1 MSCCHKSHHPISH
14 PHAWRRHAALAGTAL
29 TLLLVALLL
38 PDGTPRMAL
47 LLAGTAAGFWFP
59 LREAAG
65 DLWRGHVDVDFLM
78 LLVAIGAWLLGHP
91 EEGVFLLVLFG
102 ASRAMEAWGDDR
114 TQDAVASLMLEL
126 PEVAVRVE
134 ADGSETTV
142 KLEDLRPRMRIA
154 LRPGERVP
162 VDVRLIEGTTS
173 IDASSMTGESHLI
186 EAGPGTEVP
195 SGAVNLTGSLI
206 AEVLRPAGES
216 AYQKIITL
224 VRSAPAGRSPAQ
236 ILGERVGRI
245 YTAIILSA
253 TVVAFIVW
261 WSLAR
266 MEFHDAAYRAL
277 VLLVAG
283 SPCALVLSIPSAVL
297 AGIAAGARRGI
308 LFHGGRGLL
317 AVARIRGVAFDKT
330 GTLTTGEPSVIG
342 TTAEAS
348 VEHLAIARDLAN
360 QSNHPASRAVA
371 AWLAPRRDLPPVNGD
386 DVHEI
391 AGNGIQG
398 RFNGSL
404 ANLGRSASSISPA
417 SPDPTTWLGIDGEA
431 VVGFRLR
438 ETIRPGAAH
447 TMQALA
453 RRGLKLMVVSGD
465 KPFVVERLARSLGI
479 ERAVGGLLPGQ
490 KHELLRAESAKAPIM
505 MVGDGVNDAP
515 ALAAADVG
523 AAMGIRGSAATIA
536 QAGLV
541 LARDDIRALVDA
553 VDIGRLTRVIV
564 MQNIVIST
572 GAAAILVAL
581 ALTGILPLSLG
592 VLGHEGGTVL
602 VVLNSLRLLGMGSAA
617 MPQSRGLLKM
627 APNQTG

>member
-1 MSCCHKSHHPISH
+1 VWKR
-14 PHAWRRHAALAGTAL
+14 HATLAVAALA
-29 TLLLVALLL
+29 LLLVALVL
-38 PDGTPRMAL
+38 PDGAPRLAV
-47 LLAGTAAGFWFP
+47 LLAATAAGLWFP
-59 LREAAG
+59 LREAASH
-65 DLWRGHVDVDFLM
+65 LWRGHVDVDFLM

-102 ASRAMEAWGDDR
+102 ASRAMEAWGDDK

-126 PEVAVRVE
+126 PEVAVRID

-142 KLEDLRPRMRIA
+142 KLEDLLPAMRIA

-162 VDVRLIEGTTS
+162 VDVRILEGTAS
-173 IDASSMTGESHLI
+173 IDSSSMTGESYLL

-216 AYQKIITL
+216 AYQKIIFL
-224 VRSAPAGRSPAQ
+224 VRSAPAQRSPAQ
-236 ILGERVGRI
+236 VLGERVGRI

-253 TVVAFIVW
+253 TVIAFLVW
-261 WSLAR
+261 WGLAR
-266 MEFHDAAYRAL
+266 MEFQDAAYRAL

-342 TTAEAS
+342 TTTEAS

-371 AWLAPRRDLPPVNGD
+371 AWLATRRDLPTVNSD

-398 RFNGSL
+398 QFDGKL
-404 ANLGRSASSISPA
+404 ANLGRSASPISPT
-417 SPDPTTWLGIDGEA
+417 SPDPTTWLSIDGQA

-438 ETIRPGAAH
+438 ETIRPGTAN
-447 TMQALA
+447 TMQALVQ
-453 RRGLKLMVVSGD
+453 RGLKLMVVSGD
-465 KPFVVERLARSLGI
+465 KPFVVERLAKSLGI
-479 ERAVGGLLPGQ
+479 ERAEGGLLPEQ
-490 KHELLRAESAKAPIM
+490 KHELLRTESAKAPIM
-505 MVGDGVNDAP
+505 MVGDGVNDAA

-523 AAMGIRGSAATIA
+523 ASMGIRGSAATIA
-536 QAGLV
+536 QADLV

-553 VDIGRLTRVIV
+553 VDIGRRTRKVV
-564 MQNIVIST
+564 LQNIVISV
-572 GAAAILVAL
+572 GAATILVSL
-581 ALTGILPLSLG
+581 ALIGILPLSLG

-602 VVLNSLRLLGMGSAA
+602 VVLNSLRLLAMRNTEEPQARAMLGAA
-617 MPQSRGLLKM
+617 
-627 APNQTG
+627 ANQPG